1 MFEGI
6 IGGYLAEVLGDEAR
20 VRLQASEMT
29 LISDVVYD
37 GESLGKAF
45 TMRHDILV
53 GHKEKGMFIL
63 DTKYKHMARFE
74 GNDDVKATVIEEVKQ
89 GDVYQVIEYVSHRD
103 LNDVYLL
110 YPMYRFDDAEPHDVI
125 LFRESV
131 SKKQIN
137 VHVIR
142 LPFVFENDVE
152 AIKLQIGTAIR
163 RIFD

>member
-110 YPMYRFDDAEPHDVI
+110 YPMYRFDDA
-125 LFRESV
+125 
-131 SKKQIN
+131 
-137 VHVIR
+137 
-142 LPFVFENDVE
+142 
-152 AIKLQIGTAIR
+152 
-163 RIFD
+163 